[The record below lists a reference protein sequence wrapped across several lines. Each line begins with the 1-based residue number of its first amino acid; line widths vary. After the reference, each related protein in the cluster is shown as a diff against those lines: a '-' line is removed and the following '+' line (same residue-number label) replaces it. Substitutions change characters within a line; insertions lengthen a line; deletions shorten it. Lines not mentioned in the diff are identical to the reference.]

1 MKFYKISQ
9 QNTRPKKRVTVK
21 PNETCSQPRDLG
33 FPDAKSYGQDRSPL
47 LRASWREYL
56 HQQRTCISHLGL
68 ILVPAHMEN
77 I

>member
-33 FPDAKSYGQDRSPL
+33 FPDAKSYGQD
-47 LRASWREYL
+47 
-56 HQQRTCISHLGL
+56 QKI
-68 ILVPAHMEN
+68 
-77 I
+77 